1 MMKMSF
7 GVHPIQT
14 MVGGVMIC
22 VSLSSASA
30 LECPTLEP
38 YGGAAG
44 VPATLTQ
51 QLASANVL
59 VQIPGILGQL
69 HQQTPR
75 APNAEIVNYLISA
88 YCPVVKADS
97 RLSEQEKEAKL
108 KGFAD
113 AVVAAQY

>member
-1 MMKMSF
+1 MMKRSL
-7 GVHPIQT
+7 GVNSVQA
-14 MVGGVMIC
+14 MLVGGMIC

-44 VPATLTQ
+44 VPATLMQ

-59 VQIPGILGQL
+59 AQIPGILGQL

-75 APNAEIVNYLISA
+75 APKPEIVNYLISA
-88 YCPVVKADS
+88 YCPVVNADS
-97 RLSEQEKEAKL
+97 SLSEPEKEAKL

-113 AVVAAQY
+113 AVVTTEY